1 MTNYLLESKHNATQ
15 ENHFV
20 RICNQWVAG
29 STPVTSSKKPLRN
42 VDFWA
47 AFAFVFLLS
56 AQKSKNSA
64 KDVDKLSSGW

>member
-1 MTNYLLESKHNATQ
+1 MILCKEKRLHTTISNDPR
-15 ENHFV
+15 F
-20 RICNQWVAG
+20 CNQWVAG

-64 KDVDKLSSGW
+64 KDVDKLPSGW

>member
-1 MTNYLLESKHNATQ
+1 M
-15 ENHFV
+15 
-20 RICNQWVAG
+20 ICNQWVAG

-64 KDVDKLSSGW
+64 KDVDKLPSGW

>member
-1 MTNYLLESKHNATQ
+1 MP
-15 ENHFV
+15 
-20 RICNQWVAG
+20 VAR

-64 KDVDKLSSGW
+64 KDVDKLPSGW